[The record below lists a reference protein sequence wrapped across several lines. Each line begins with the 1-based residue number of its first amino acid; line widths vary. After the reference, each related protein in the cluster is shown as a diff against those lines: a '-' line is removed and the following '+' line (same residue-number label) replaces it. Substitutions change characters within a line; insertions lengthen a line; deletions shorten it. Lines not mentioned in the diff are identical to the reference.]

1 MSDTAVKSRCTSF
14 FCLVTVKDRIYHHG
28 LLHLSHK
35 NLKHYHSKQKS
46 RKPRYHP
53 WPPTHCAYTT
63 LSLHPNQLLSPAYL
77 FPAFPG
83 WFSYWFPSVHGLTV
97 SFLFLCYCLS
107 FSFPCILNCCTCFNA
122 SSWHSFSALIF
133 LCYLLFSS
141 LLHTFFFQAAK
152 ALQIRQYMI
161 LHIRQIF
168 HILLIF
174 FIAFSLLIADLAFI
188 RQLHF
193 ILHL

>member
-14 FCLVTVKDRIYHHG
+14 FCLVTVKDRIYHHR

-77 FPAFPG
+77 YTFG
-83 WFSYWFPSVHGLTV
+83 TLHC
-97 SFLFLCYCLS
+97 LFLSDSWSSFHLS
-107 FSFPCILNCCTCFNA
+107 ISFCIFN
-122 SSWHSFSALIF
+122 WL
-133 LCYLLFSS
+133 
-141 LLHTFFFQAAK
+141 
-152 ALQIRQYMI
+152 MI
-161 LHIRQIF
+161 PPFPVPIS
-168 HILLIF
+168 ILPWKWCSILSP
-174 FIAFSLLIADLAFI
+174 FSLSINIPARTDRSHSSSTISFK
-188 RQLHF
+188 
-193 ILHL
+193 